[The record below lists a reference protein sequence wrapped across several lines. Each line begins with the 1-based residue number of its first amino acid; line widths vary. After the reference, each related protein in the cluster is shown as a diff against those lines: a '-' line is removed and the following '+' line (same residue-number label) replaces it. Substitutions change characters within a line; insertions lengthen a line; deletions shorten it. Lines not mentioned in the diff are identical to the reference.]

1 MARKR
6 LLKSIFDFAFAGIPS
21 ANQPSGMT
29 VSARELKKRALA
41 LAPADRVELAETLL
55 ASVDNFISPEI
66 EAAWRKEV
74 AGRVDGIR
82 SGRAKLI
89 PAEEVHRRAR
99 AALNEAHR
107 LSRRSQPEVD

>member
-1 MARKR
+1 MTA
-6 LLKSIFDFAFAGIPS
+6 S
-21 ANQPSGMT
+21 AKT
-29 VSARELKKRALA
+29 LKKQALA
-41 LAPADRVELAETLL
+41 LTPADRVELAETLL
-55 ASVDNFISPEI
+55 ASVDNFISLEI

-74 AGRVDGIR
+74 AGRIDEIK

-107 LSRRSQPEVD
+107 LSRRG